1 MDIADQAEQQEAMQ
15 REVAIQAARA
25 NSGPKLQHT
34 GECHYCTEEIEPPKL
49 FCNSHC
55 AKRYEHSKGH

>member
-15 REVAIQAARA
+15 REVSIKAARENA
-25 NSGPKLQHT
+25 GTKLQHT

-49 FCNSHC
+49 FCDGNC
-55 AKRYEHSKGH
+55 AKRYELKKRH